1 MANPF
6 QKSKKEKV
14 WAKVMMAGPSG
25 SGKTYSALR
34 VATGLAEACGSRV
47 AAIDTEAGRIRYY
60 AEEFDFDDIQLESFT
75 PESYIEMIQAAVDA
89 GYKVLL
95 IDSISHEW
103 NYCYDTVNKM
113 PGNSFTNWGKMTPR
127 HDKFMETIL
136 QSPMHIICT
145 VRGKDEYTL
154 EEKNGKQ
161 TPKKIGMGY
170 KQRDNTEYEYTITFN
185 IDQSTHVA
193 TAMKDNTHLFENRY
207 DVLTEKDGEAL
218 YRWANSGSEP
228 TAAPKVKPTPTVVY
242 DSLEDLYGK
251 ISAKVSELVAAG
263 VSKEGIGVAVKNACG
278 TANYKK
284 IDDAGILQRVLAAV
298 SRLEGGAA

>member
-1 MANPF
+1 
-6 QKSKKEKV
+6 
-14 WAKVMMAGPSG
+14 MMAGPSG
-25 SGKTYSALR
+25 PGKTYSALR